1 MVVDE
6 LVRARFA
13 ERETDDAVGGRA
25 LP

>member
-13 ERETDDAVGGRA
+13 ERETGDAVGGRA